1 MFAVNWR
8 RQPGNRLDP
17 IIPDNASK
25 RKCMETDNSFP
36 IFSVVIGVIGLMALL
51 LVLTRFWVNVGA
63 REIAIKERRYLGDKM
78 PPGRVVATS
87 SEVGIQ
93 AAVLKPGLHTIFW
106 PFERVVKKVPL
117 IEIGPDEL
125 GVIEAVDGEPLPTG
139 RIFAPDRAQNAHNNF
154 QDPIVFLEQGGVK
167 GIQMRTLPPGFWPIH
182 PYLFRVSI
190 AKNTVVPK
198 GCIGIVNAGDGS
210 PLDPGRLL
218 GKAIKGH
225 QNFQDAEQFIYAGGQ
240 KGSQVEILTPGTYR
254 ILTNSISLDNSG
266 NKPGLFSVEL
276 FQAVV
281 INENQVGLVDALD
294 GSPLNPHDYVA
305 APVEGHNNFQNG
317 NEFIIQGGQRG
328 PQKDLLLPG
337 TYYINPLL
345 FKVIPEKAGEVKP
358 GEVAVIVSNVGKD
371 PTLEIRRAMANKVR
385 EKLEREEKEQLAL
398 AAAHLDTLD
407 GNEGDDILKLEEEM
421 RLSDP
426 ADRRLDA
433 GAHEAY
439 VVPIGYRG
447 IQETVVG
454 PGKYYVNTLAITPVI
469 IPTTNQTVEWTSE
482 QLAETFNPFEVISK
496 DGFTMQ
502 LEVRVVF
509 RVKPEDA
516 PFMVAKIGSIDRLI
530 QNVMHPLI
538 DSIFRNQASESSAM
552 AYLQNRHEEQ
562 ERAEARVRAHL
573 LKYHVDVV
581 NVLICHIRLPEELMK
596 TQTEKILAE
605 QRQNMYNAQR
615 EAESKRI
622 ELEKTKAHAD
632 NQRDLMA
639 ATVGVEISGKRAEQR
654 KAEAEG
660 EAYYILETGKAEAE
674 KVRLMGESQ
683 GVAYREQ
690 ANALGPQGV
699 ALVETLKVIGEKG
712 VRITPD
718 VLASGGNGEGAG
730 NLGTLLLLN
739 LFRNQI
745 NTGSNSDGK
754 VIAAKQ

>member
-1 MFAVNWR
+1 
-8 RQPGNRLDP
+8 
-17 IIPDNASK
+17 
-25 RKCMETDNSFP
+25 METQNGFP
-36 IFSVVIGVIGLMALL
+36 ILGTIAVIIGLSVLL
-51 LVLTRFWVNVGA
+51 FLLTRFLVNIGA
-63 REIAIKERRYLGDKM
+63 REIAIKERRFFGKKM
-78 PPGRVVATS
+78 PPGRVVAIA

-93 AAVLKPGLHTIFW
+93 AAVLKPGLHFVFW
-106 PFERVVKKVPL
+106 PFERMVRKVPL

-125 GVIEAVDGEPLPTG
+125 GVVEAVDGEPLPPG

-154 QDPIVFLEQGGVK
+154 QDPIAFIEQGGVK
-167 GIQMRTLPPGFWPIH
+167 GIQMRTLPPGLWPIH
-182 PYLFRVSI
+182 PYLFRVSL
-190 AKNTVVPK
+190 AKASVVPQ
-198 GCIGIVNAGDGS
+198 GCVGVVTAADGAQ
-210 PLDPGRLL
+210 LDPGRLL
-218 GKAIKGH
+218 AKAIEGH
-225 QNFQDAEQFIYAGGQ
+225 RNFQDAEQFIYAGGQ
-240 KGSQVEILTPGTYR
+240 RGPQVEILTPGTYR
-254 ILTNSISLDNSG
+254 ILIASNTQEAGRIN
-266 NKPGLFSVEL
+266 PGLFTVEL
-276 FQAVV
+276 FRAVV

-294 GSPLNPHDYVA
+294 GTPLNPRDYVA
-305 APVEGHNNFQNG
+305 APVDGHSNFQNG
-317 NEFIIQGGQRG
+317 DNFIKRGGQRG

-358 GEVAVIVSNVGKD
+358 GEVAVIVSNVGND
-371 PTLEIRRAMANKVR
+371 PTADIRRAMADKVR
-385 EKLEREEKEQLAL
+385 VKLEREEREQLVL
-398 AAAHLDTLD
+398 AAAHLDKLD
-407 GNEGDDILKLEEEM
+407 GNDTDDILKLEEEL

-439 VVPIGYRG
+439 VVPDGYRG
-447 IQETVVG
+447 IQEMVVG
-454 PGKYYVNTLAITPVI
+454 PGRYYVNTLAITPVI
-469 IPTTNQTVEWTSE
+469 IPTTNQTVEWTAE
-482 QLAETFNPFEVISK
+482 QMAETFDPFEVISK

-596 TQTEKILAE
+596 TQTEKILAD

-615 EAESKRI
+615 EAESRRI
-622 ELEKTKAHAD
+622 ELEKTRAHAD

-660 EAYYILETGKAEAE
+660 EAHYILETGRAEAE
-674 KVRLMGESQ
+674 KMRLMGEAQ

-690 ANALGPQGV
+690 VDALGPQGV

-718 VLASGGNGEGAG
+718 VMASGGNGDGAG
-730 NLGTLLLLN
+730 GLGTLLLLN
-739 LFRNQI
+739 LFRDQMKQGN
-745 NTGSNSDGK
+745 DVAGK
-754 VIAAKQ
+754 MRELVK